1 MQYSNCVHFA
11 HFAPFEWLLNNILL
25 QNNFH
30 TQDIPNSKNISR
42 NMQGINSISCRH
54 WFEKLEILNIPS
66 LYIYQLTLFAVD
78 NLHNFQTNS
87 SLHNINTIYNNQ
99 LHVPSVTLS
108 AIQMYYLCAVRIFNK
123 LPIRIAKLKNDK
135 TVFHSDLRKYLLTN
149 FVFYRTIVNKLLAV
163 VYFEKCLIFIS
174 SLSPVHLLYW
184 LLFKLLYS

>member
-87 SLHNINTIYNNQ
+87 SLHNINTRYNINFMYLQ
-99 LHVPSVTLS
+99 LLFLLYRCTTYC
-108 AIQMYYLCAVRIFNK
+108 AIRIFNK
-123 LPIRIAKLKNDK
+123 LPTWTAGLKMISQ
-135 TVFHSDLRKYLLTN
+135 F
-149 FVFYRTIVNKLLAV
+149 
-163 VYFEKCLIFIS
+163 S
-174 SLSPVHLLYW
+174 SLL
-184 LLFKLLYS
+184 